1 MMNCLV
7 GRRKAELDTPTL
19 CIDVDL
25 MERNLAR
32 MASFF
37 ASRSA
42 KLRPHIKTHKSVEI
56 AHRQL
61 AAGAI
66 GITCAKLGEAEAMAG
81 GRVDDILIANQIIGK
96 NKMSRLMEL
105 TSKCSVKV
113 AVDSAE
119 NIAALEQAARSRG
132 VRLSILVEV
141 DIGMG
146 RCGVQPGEQAL
157 CLAQQVVNSRF
168 LNFDGLMGYEGHTV
182 MIPDRGERKRQ
193 TEFSLS
199 LLLETK
205 SQIELRGIPVG
216 IVSSGGTG
224 TYDITGIYPGVT
236 EVQAGSYVTMDTQYR
251 DIVGVD
257 FECALFVLA
266 QVISLPRPGRAV
278 IDAGLKT
285 MTRDFGLPIVAHP
298 DGWRLISL
306 SEEHAVLQHEGGPH
320 LRMGQQVEIWPNH
333 GCTTVN
339 LHDQFVALRDD
350 MVEDVWPIDGR
361 GKVQ

>member
-1 MMNCLV
+1 MNCLV
-7 GRRKAELDTPTL
+7 GRRKTELDTPTL

-37 ASRSA
+37 ASRPA
-42 KLRPHIKTHKSVEI
+42 KLRPHIKTHKSVAI

-105 TSKCSVKV
+105 ASKCSVKV

-132 VRLSILVEV
+132 MRLSILVEV

-146 RCGVQPGEQAL
+146 RCGVQPGEPAL
-157 CLAQQVVNSRF
+157 RLAQQVVNSRF
-168 LNFDGLMGYEGHTV
+168 LSFDGLMGYEGHTV

-193 TEFSLS
+193 TESSLS

-266 QVISLPRPGRAV
+266 QVISLPGPGRAV

>member
-1 MMNCLV
+1 MNCLV

-19 CIDVDL
+19 CIDIDL

-105 TSKCSVKV
+105 ASKCSVKV

-132 VRLSILVEV
+132 MRLSILVEV

-146 RCGVQPGEQAL
+146 RCGVQPGEPAL
-157 CLAQQVVNSRF
+157 CLAQQVVNSGF